1 MGSVL
6 EMAKTLGRLQESL
19 LTRSLKRGMHRRGAA
34 MHCKMPRRDIGK
46 GKLVA
51 SGSVIICGHGM
62 RFSCYLR
69 SDVYALQV
77 CDIATCC
84 TTELLAHASD
94 TPILAK
100 GRIHPQDDEDF
111 EDVDPP
117 IDHTCH
123 YLLRS
128 RTWVSFARGPS
139 GKTMTLKLD
148 RCIYFRGHGIPVLF
162 RNRPVPENPD
172 VKYILVKVFLEFGSL
187 LFSGYDVASRKY
199 YEYKVDSTLAKEMV
213 SEYKSLEQ
221 DEFGIQMAYTVSM
234 MCLLK
239 DQDSGEMSLM
249 FAPEDD
255 TYSSS
260 ENEEEDEDDDEGDDD
275 DDDDEAAS

>member
-1 MGSVL
+1 M
-6 EMAKTLGRLQESL
+6 
-19 LTRSLKRGMHRRGAA
+19 
-34 MHCKMPRRDIGK
+34 
-46 GKLVA
+46 
-51 SGSVIICGHGM
+51 
-62 RFSCYLR
+62 
-69 SDVYALQV
+69 
-77 CDIATCC
+77 
-84 TTELLAHASD
+84 
-94 TPILAK
+94 
-100 GRIHPQDDEDF
+100 
-111 EDVDPP
+111 
-117 IDHTCH
+117 
-123 YLLRS
+123 
-128 RTWVSFARGPS
+128 
-139 GKTMTLKLD
+139 
-148 RCIYFRGHGIPVLF
+148 
-162 RNRPVPENPD
+162 
-172 VKYILVKVFLEFGSL
+172 KYILVKVFLEFGSL